1 MHVHLVIIFKV
12 CHKHWCI
19 TSDQALRTCIG
30 AIIGPEPALMLMLQL
45 AIIWKYVWATKVLMS
60 TRKFKRLGHF
70 LKS

>member
-12 CHKHWCI
+12 CHKHRYI